1 MKPIIPIM
9 TVLLAALLAIF
20 PADLA
25 AQGNKI
31 QVKGNVAD
39 VDSKPIP
46 GATIMVK
53 GNPSLGGAVSD
64 EQGNFTFSFPLPIQ
78 APMSRRRLLS
88 RRSRQRIR
96 HRKNMTVHDPPY

>member
-46 GATIMVK
+46 GAT
-53 GNPSLGGAVSD
+53 
-64 EQGNFTFSFPLPIQ
+64 
-78 APMSRRRLLS
+78 
-88 RRSRQRIR
+88 
-96 HRKNMTVHDPPY
+96 

>member
-39 VDSKPIP
+39 VDSKQI
-46 GATIMVK
+46 GRAHV
-53 GNPSLGGAVSD
+53 
-64 EQGNFTFSFPLPIQ
+64 
-78 APMSRRRLLS
+78 
-88 RRSRQRIR
+88 
-96 HRKNMTVHDPPY
+96 